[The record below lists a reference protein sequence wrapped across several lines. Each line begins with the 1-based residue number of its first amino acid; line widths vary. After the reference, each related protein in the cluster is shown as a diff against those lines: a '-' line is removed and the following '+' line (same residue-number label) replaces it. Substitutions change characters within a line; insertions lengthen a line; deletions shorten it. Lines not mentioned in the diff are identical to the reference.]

1 MISSNS
7 FFLLKMYFFKPI
19 KKMDYIAFEANE
31 ENPPLIFCD
40 VEDEITNDELE
51 DFIDD
56 TDQQREDLNLYR
68 QLDPENI
75 KHYPQFCNQTRNPKE
90 VIYEDDQPYFRKED
104 TQPELYEPKFSGFE
118 KSVKK
123 FKENSKRRQQQR
135 KSFL

>member
-1 MISSNS
+1 
-7 FFLLKMYFFKPI
+7 MYFFKPI

-31 ENPPLIFCD
+31 ENPPLIFCG
-40 VEDEITNDELE
+40 VEDEIINNEME

-56 TDQQREDLNLYR
+56 TDQQREDINLYR

-75 KHYPQFCNQTRNPKE
+75 KHYPQFFNQTRNPKE

>member
-1 MISSNS
+1 MH
-7 FFLLKMYFFKPI
+7 FFKPT

-31 ENPPLIFCD
+31 ENPQLIFCG
-40 VEDEITNDELE
+40 VEDEIINNEME

-56 TDQQREDLNLYR
+56 TDQQREDINLYR

-75 KHYPQFCNQTRNPKE
+75 KHYPQFFNQTRNPKE

>member
-7 FFLLKMYFFKPI
+7 FFLLKMYFFKPT

-31 ENPPLIFCD
+31 ENPPLIIHQ
-40 VEDEITNDELE
+40 DEITNDEME

-56 TDQQREDLNLYR
+56 TDQQREDLNLYKH
-68 QLDPENI
+68 LDPENI
-75 KHYPQFCNQTRNPKE
+75 KHYPHFFNQTRNPKE
-90 VIYEDDQPYFRKED
+90 AIYEDDQPYFRKED